1 MLLLVTSRFRLTG
14 TDGLIETPWAAILS
28 YEGPCPNTP
37 GSGQGSAGTIQAARA
52 KAVVDHRISRHGE
65 PPASSPNVNSVSYS
79 VGRRTVKKHP
89 MHDMEFSA
97 AAQALSALD
106 NLGVAELE
114 VLYRLEITAGAVYGD
129 LADRLNDRAVAEV
142 LRRNGREELGH
153 AKRVRR
159 AIAIKGGTDYVAPAY
174 LEDRYSAALPNQV
187 TPGMLVSMVAGERA
201 GDDDY
206 QRWAKSELNV
216 EVARLL
222 RLSGAEET
230 KHAER
235 LAAAL
240 GLE

>member
-1 MLLLVTSRFRLTG
+1 MT
-14 TDGLIETPWAAILS
+14 
-28 YEGPCPNTP
+28 
-37 GSGQGSAGTIQAARA
+37 
-52 KAVVDHRISRHGE
+52 
-65 PPASSPNVNSVSYS
+65 
-79 VGRRTVKKHP
+79 KHP
-89 MHDMEFSA
+89 MHEMEFSA
-97 AAQALSALD
+97 AARALSALD
-106 NLGVAELE
+106 NLGIAELE
-114 VLYRLEITAGAVYGD
+114 VLYRLELTAGAVYRD
-129 LADRLNDRAVAEV
+129 LADRLDDGAVADV

-159 AIAIKGGTDYVAPAY
+159 AIVIKAGSDYVPPPY
-174 LEDRYSAALPNQV
+174 IEDRYSAALPERV
-187 TPGMLVSMVAGERA
+187 TPEMLVSMVAGERA

-206 QRWAKSELNV
+206 QHWAESELNV

>member
-1 MLLLVTSRFRLTG
+1 MT
-14 TDGLIETPWAAILS
+14 
-28 YEGPCPNTP
+28 
-37 GSGQGSAGTIQAARA
+37 
-52 KAVVDHRISRHGE
+52 
-65 PPASSPNVNSVSYS
+65 
-79 VGRRTVKKHP
+79 KHP

-129 LADRLNDRAVAEV
+129 LADLLDDRAVAEV

-159 AIAIKGGTDYVAPAY
+159 AIAMKGGIDYVAPTY
-174 LEDRYSAALPNQV
+174 LEDRYSAALPNHV
-187 TPGMLVSMVAGERA
+187 TSGMLVSMVAGERA
-201 GDDDY
+201 GDYDY
-206 QRWAKSELNV
+206 QRWAESELNV